1 MRFYVLVSYNSATF
15 KRTLVGLPKDKT
27 QVVINTLGDTQE
39 LIHICDYM
47 KVPYVVTESDG
58 TPATGKNSMM
68 EVFLKSDDDYG
79 VFIDSGDILT
89 PTGVE
94 YYQELERK
102 LKPPDLIVLYKQV
115 EVRGE
120 IDVDLLR
127 LNMLV
132 SEFPKEWNA
141 AYPYDKNLHDV
152 YKLSEKQLYDWMCFQ
167 QDRVGDDD
175 EIKAQSKE
183 RHIFHTFMNEYSEEY
198 EYMTRMVFISRK
210 AAKHINYDNG
220 LLIGEDTV
228 QYLQLKKLALEGHLR
243 VFKKRDGLEESPTY
257 LQVLDGNS
265 ITNRRRTT
273 WDWCIPLNRK
283 LEDMQY
289 QGELPTP
296 NVNIPDV
303 KYT

>member
-102 LKPPDLIVLYKQV
+102 LKPI
-115 EVRGE
+115 
-120 IDVDLLR
+120 LLCCT
-127 LNMLV
+127 
-132 SEFPKEWNA
+132 S
-141 AYPYDKNLHDV
+141 
-152 YKLSEKQLYDWMCFQ
+152 KL
-167 QDRVGDDD
+167 R
-175 EIKAQSKE
+175 
-183 RHIFHTFMNEYSEEY
+183 
-198 EYMTRMVFISRK
+198 
-210 AAKHINYDNG
+210 
-220 LLIGEDTV
+220 
-228 QYLQLKKLALEGHLR
+228 
-243 VFKKRDGLEESPTY
+243 
-257 LQVLDGNS
+257 
-265 ITNRRRTT
+265 
-273 WDWCIPLNRK
+273 
-283 LEDMQY
+283 
-289 QGELPTP
+289 
-296 NVNIPDV
+296 
-303 KYT
+303 